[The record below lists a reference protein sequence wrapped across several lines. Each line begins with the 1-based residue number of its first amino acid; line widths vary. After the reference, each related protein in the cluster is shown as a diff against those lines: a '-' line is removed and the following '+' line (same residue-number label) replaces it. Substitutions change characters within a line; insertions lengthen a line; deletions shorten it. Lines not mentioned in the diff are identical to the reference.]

1 MGDENKMTCENV
13 VANLLYYL
21 DHEVDSSAEQGIAY
35 HLEECRSCC
44 SRADFE
50 LALRQR
56 ISEAVPQEPPD
67 NLRKRI
73 GKIINEF

>member
-1 MGDENKMTCENV
+1 MGDLKKITCEDV
-13 VANLLYYL
+13 VANLLDYL
-21 DHEVDSSAEQGIAY
+21 DHEVDGSLERGIAR
-35 HLEECRSCC
+35 HVEQCRSCC

-56 ISEAVPQEPPD
+56 IGEAVPQEPPD

-73 GKIINEF
+73 DKIINEF